1 MKTKMSIILVLIMVL
16 TNSCGFFDDA
26 FDSVKENGFVADISS
41 TTEFEYL
48 VFAEQDE
55 SFLAIDQENGI
66 PVRTIFKPSAHSEAY
81 SIWFDCNGYPEK
93 IVKDG
98 YILLLSNY
106 TTTCFDLAIVSP
118 EGEISVIREV
128 NIPAD
133 KLEYSKL
140 KSVDPSDVLRWT
152 AHIMGVVTCGAS
164 VIGGTAA
171 TVTSLGVTAPVAA
184 LLISLGCGTTALS
197 VATEFISDEQIAD
210 ITGMSAKTLKSF
222 LAITKCTLGDL
233 STCLGGS
240 LGLFMGTAADIVKY
254 REEEIKLAQG
264 SLDGGYG
271 DVQVTLSWDSS
282 ADIDLYVQDPMGEWI
297 WYKHKNAQSG
307 GWLDVDDRD
316 GFGPENIF
324 WQKNESPSGN
334 YQVYVQHYEGGSA
347 NYSVLV
353 QAYGRTKQ
361 YKGFISPGGKTY
373 ITEFSKTFL
382 KSGKIQPDDIELP
395 SLRKN

>member
-1 MKTKMSIILVLIMVL
+1 MKTKMSTILVLIL
-16 TNSCGFFDDA
+16 LFTCSCDFFDDPI
-26 FDSVKENGFVADISS
+26 DTIEKKSFVADISATS
-41 TTEFEYL
+41 DFDYL
-48 VFAEQDE
+48 VFSETDE
-55 SFLAIDQENGI
+55 SFLAVDQENGL
-66 PVRTIFKPSAHSEAY
+66 PVRAMFKPSVQSEAY

-98 YILLLSNY
+98 YIVLLSNY
-106 TTTCFDLAIVSP
+106 TATSFDLAIVSP

-152 AHIMGVVTCGAS
+152 SHIMGVVSCGAS
-164 VIGGTAA
+164 LIGGTAA
-171 TVTSLGVTAPVAA
+171 TVASLGVSAPVAA
-184 LLISLGCGTTALS
+184 VLIGLGCGSTALS
-197 VATEFISDEQIAD
+197 IATEFISDEQIAD
-210 ITGMSAKTLKSF
+210 ITGMSAKELENF
-222 LAITKCTLGDL
+222 LTVIHCTVGDL
-233 STCLGGS
+233 TTCIESS
-240 LGLFMGTAADIVKY
+240 LGIFMATAADIVEY
-254 REEEIKLAQG
+254 HEEEIKLAQG
-264 SLDGGYG
+264 SLEGGYG
-271 DVQVTLSWDSS
+271 DIQVTLSWDSS

-297 WYKHKNAQSG
+297 WYKHKNSQSG

-324 WQKNESPSGN
+324 WGKNVSPTGN
-334 YQVYVQHYEGGSA
+334 YQVYVKHFEGGSA
-347 NYSVLV
+347 NFSVLV

-382 KSGKIQPDDIELP
+382 KSGKIQPDGIELP